1 MQCLEQ
7 GRAEDPA
14 AGFGGQLGP
23 HRAGS
28 VCPGGLCAP
37 QPSQGALPEQ
47 EVLEG
52 RAAPWEELGVWQC
65 WELCCS
71 SHTFPPPPGLLQAPG
86 PRTAPALAPGR
97 APGAAFV
104 EGSRIPLEAEAQGPV
119 QCGSSPPHQPHGP
132 AGAPSWGSSQAL
144 VFPFPLL
151 GQRPELSN
159 EEGKEALLSLAWE
172 RGAPGRAQEA
182 AEHGAHPEVS
192 PLHVAIST
200 SAGPGL
206 CPGWLQPWFPSAA
219 LGSAGVGAQPS
230 ILGAGRA
237 VPHGAAPAAVAW
249 TSLWF

>member
-1 MQCLEQ
+1 MAVL
-7 GRAEDPA
+7 
-14 AGFGGQLGP
+14 
-23 HRAGS
+23 
-28 VCPGGLCAP
+28 
-37 QPSQGALPEQ
+37 GAL
-47 EVLEG
+47 L
-52 RAAPWEELGVWQC
+52 L
-65 WELCCS
+65 L
-71 SHTFPPPPGLLQAPG
+71 SHLSPPPGLLQAPG

-132 AGAPSWGSSQAL
+132 TGAPSWGSSQAL

-151 GQRPELSN
+151 GQRPGLSN

-182 AEHGAHPEVS
+182 AEHRAHPEVS

-249 TSLWF
+249 TSLWFRLGQDGSVVVFHNTNTTIPSAFLVSSAGASDLFLGAAAG

>member
-1 MQCLEQ
+1 MPRSRARERCRSRRCWKAELLL
-7 GRAEDPA
+7 GRSWER
-14 AGFGGQLGP
+14 GS
-23 HRAGS
+23 AGS
-28 VCPGGLCAP
+28 
-37 QPSQGALPEQ
+37 S
-47 EVLEG
+47 
-52 RAAPWEELGVWQC
+52 AAPL
-65 WELCCS
+65 
-71 SHTFPPPPGLLQAPG
+71 TPFPPPGLLQAPG

-104 EGSRIPLEAEAQGPV
+104 KGSRIPLEAEAQGPV

-172 RGAPGRAQEA
+172 HGAPGRAQEA

-230 ILGAGRA
+230 ILGAGWA

>member
-1 MQCLEQ
+1 MAVLGALLLLSHLSLPPGSCRHLGLAQPLLWHLGELQ
-7 GRAEDPA
+7 ALPLSRA
-14 AGFGGQLGP
+14 AGSLWRLK
-23 HRAGS
+23 HRDQSS
-28 VCPGGLCAP
+28 VAP
-37 QPSQGALPEQ
+37 VPLTSPTDPL
-47 EVLEG
+47 V
-52 RAAPWEELGVWQC
+52 
-65 WELCCS
+65 
-71 SHTFPPPPGLLQAPG
+71 
-86 PRTAPALAPGR
+86 PR
-97 APGAAFV
+97 
-104 EGSRIPLEAEAQGPV
+104 
-119 QCGSSPPHQPHGP
+119 
-132 AGAPSWGSSQAL
+132 AGAP
-144 VFPFPLL
+144 VRHFPFPLL

-230 ILGAGRA
+230 ILGAGWA